1 MIKVDIMLKDNSRV
15 RGEFVEVKDNAV
27 LLKNCEEWYI
37 DGTYCGIYPGL
48 RSLGLN
54 DGHYKECKFID
65 E

>member
-1 MIKVDIMLKDNSRV
+1 MIKV
-15 RGEFVEVKDNAV
+15 EV
-27 LLKNCEEWYI
+27 LLKNGNKVKGELILLENGQILLAKAEEWYI

>member
-1 MIKVDIMLKDNSRV
+1 MITVEVLLKNGQRV
-15 RGEFVEVKDNAV
+15 KGEFVEVKDNVV
-27 LLKNCEEWYI
+27 LLKNCEEWYEGI
-37 DGTYCGIYPGL
+37 YCGIYPGL